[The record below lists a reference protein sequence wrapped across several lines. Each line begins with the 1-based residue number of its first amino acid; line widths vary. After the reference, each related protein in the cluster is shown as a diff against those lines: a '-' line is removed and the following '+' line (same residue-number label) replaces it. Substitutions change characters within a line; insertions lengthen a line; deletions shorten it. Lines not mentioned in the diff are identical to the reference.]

1 MKRVQVEDSELRSSR
16 RLLGRRIR
24 DESGQALVE
33 FLMVLPL
40 LLILVF
46 GIIEMG
52 AAWRA
57 YQVTTNTAR
66 EGARMAVVAN
76 GATYEEVLAE
86 IDARL
91 SGGGLDPD
99 QATVEFLCDG
109 GTNEACFG
117 GGVGDATEARIAYP
131 YTFIF
136 LGPIARFMG
145 GDGSAFGTVTMQ
157 TGIVMR
163 NE

>member
-1 MKRVQVEDSELRSSR
+1 M
-16 RLLGRRIR
+16 RRIQANKHR
-24 DESGQALVE
+24 SARRPAPRGLWEESGQALVE
-33 FLMVLPL
+33 FLMVFPIL
-40 LLILVF
+40 LFLVI

-76 GATYEEVLAE
+76 GATYDEVRDE
-86 IDARL
+86 INARL
-91 SGGGLDPD
+91 RGGGLDPA
-99 QATVEFLCDG
+99 QAEVEFRCDG
-109 GTNEACFG
+109 GTNADCFG
-117 GGVGDATEARIAYP
+117 GAVGESMEANISYP

-136 LGPIARFMG
+136 LGPIARFIG